1 MMRLVRATTDRVR
14 CWLTGSEDGQ
24 GMLEYALI
32 LGLIVLAIIAA
43 FAVFDLA
50 GVVSDIF
57 SDAES
62 AISG

>member
-1 MMRLVRATTDRVR
+1 MMRLVRATSGRVR
-14 CWLTGSEDGQ
+14 GWLTGSEDGQ

-43 FAVFDLA
+43 FSVFDLT

-57 SDAES
+57 SDVES

>member
-1 MMRLVRATTDRVR
+1 
-14 CWLTGSEDGQ
+14 
-24 GMLEYALI
+24 MLEYALI

-43 FAVFDLA
+43 FAVFDLT

-57 SDAES
+57 SDVES